1 MRAGWYR
8 FIVVMSNG
16 EILQLAHHMQISS
29 RLKIFPLWVLAIV
42 MSVTGCGTNLP
53 PSEQESRHISESS
66 VAPSSA
72 QSDIPAIVTPVP
84 LVSPPTPQV
93 EPELYTVVAQD
104 VPIRDLLFSMARDAG
119 INIDVHPDV
128 QGSISIN
135 AINQTLPQILERITR
150 QADIR
155 WSMDSSGN
163 MVVEPD
169 LVYWKNY
176 QVDYVNVAR
185 NATTA
190 ADISTAINS
199 GVGDED
205 ASAGGNNNSS
215 TSLTQTT
222 ANNFWTTLSVNL
234 SNLLGESAADG
245 ASVASSVVANPESGV
260 FSIRATSSQHEEIA
274 SFLDSVQKRSLYQ
287 VLIEA
292 TVVEVN
298 LNDRYQAG
306 VDWATLSSSSGGIS
320 FTQNVTPPVL
330 NNPNGIPTNILTLNR
345 SSEPGEIA
353 ATISL
358 LSQFGDLRVLSSP
371 KIMTLNNQTA
381 LLRVVDNTVYF
392 TIEVEPPI
400 IGSLGVPIT
409 NAVYTTTIHTVPVG
423 FVMTVTPQVGENDQ
437 VTLNVRPTI
446 SRIVRFVNDPSP
458 ALAAADVVNEIPE
471 VQVREMESILKVYS
485 GQVAILGGLMQDS
498 LNTDIDGLPYLSRLP
513 GIGGLFSYTNEDA
526 RKTELIIFIRP
537 VVIKQASLN
546 GDLEQYRSFLPANGL
561 DPLEPGTQGNSP
573 NVRDE

>member
-1 MRAGWYR
+1 MPDA
-8 FIVVMSNG
+8 
-16 EILQLAHHMQISS
+16 EKLQLAHHMKINRR
-29 RLKIFPLWVLAIV
+29 RLAIPLWELALVLLLVLATT
-42 MSVTGCGTNLP
+42 SCSTNLP
-53 PSEQESRHISESS
+53 PSEQDNRHISEANVGPAS
-66 VAPSSA
+66 AP
-72 QSDIPAIVTPVP
+72 SDIPTIVAPVP
-84 LVSPPTPQV
+84 LVTTPVPQV

-128 QGSISIN
+128 EGRISIN
-135 AINQTLPQILERITR
+135 AIEQTLPQILERLSR

-155 WSMDSSGN
+155 WNMDDSGN

-169 LVYWKNY
+169 LVYWQNY
-176 QVDYVNVAR
+176 KVDYVNVAR
-185 NATTA
+185 NATTEA
-190 ADISTAINS
+190 GISTAIVS
-199 GVGDED
+199 GVGEEG
-205 ASAGGNNNSS
+205 ASSGDNNNSS

-234 SNLLGESAADG
+234 SNLLGESASDG
-245 ASVASSVVANPESGV
+245 SSVASSVVANPESGV
-260 FSIRATSSQHEEIA
+260 FSIHATSRQHEEIA

-292 TVVEVN
+292 TVVEVS
-298 LNDRYQAG
+298 LNDSYQAG
-306 VDWATLSSSSGGIS
+306 VDWATLSSSAGGVS
-320 FTQNVTPPVL
+320 FTQTLTSPDLSNA
-330 NNPNGIPTNILTLNR
+330 PTNILTLNR
-345 SSEPGEIA
+345 RSAPDDIA
-353 ATISL
+353 ATIAL

-371 KIMTLNNQTA
+371 KIMALNNQTA
-381 LLRVVDNTVYF
+381 MLRVVDNTVYF
-392 TIEVEPPI
+392 SIDVQP
-400 IGSLGVPIT
+400 GVTATSSTPGRDP
-409 NAVYTTTIHTVPVG
+409 VYSTTVHTVPVG
-423 FVMTVTPQVGENDQ
+423 FVMTVTPQVGEDDQ

-458 ALAAADVVNEIPE
+458 ILADSGVVNAVPE

-513 GIGGLFSYTNEDA
+513 GIGGLFSYTDEQA
-526 RKTELIIFIRP
+526 SKTELIIFIRP

-546 GDLEQYRSFLPANGL
+546 GDLEAYRSYLPANGL
-561 DPLEPGTQGNSP
+561 EPIEPRAQGIMP